1 MKQQTTATENQNLR
15 VAFSLADIWRTHQ
28 HLNFGQACEV
38 YEAAK
43 NAMNDALERV
53 TKEAI
58 RKAGSPKVQDA
69 EAAYERIR

>member
-1 MKQQTTATENQNLR
+1 MKQQTTTSNQNQNLR

-43 NAMNDALERV
+43 NAMNDALWRV
-53 TKEAI
+53 TAEAI
-58 RKAGSPKVQDA
+58 RKAGK
-69 EAAYERIR
+69 